1 VVTLTE
7 VGKANHTWGGKK
19 SPQLPAK
26 NPNSSRYGGSIRR
39 HRGDRFLRA
48 SARRLPR
55 RRQTRL
61 HERRLTRRRQSDS
74 SVIRSER
81 ARTNPAHTS
90 RQTEEYDAS
99 A

>member
-1 VVTLTE
+1 MTVTIGRRELLAALG
-7 VGKANHTWGGKK
+7 VAAA
-19 SPQLPAK
+19 PAYV
-26 NPNSSRYGGSIRR
+26 R
-39 HRGDRFLRA
+39 
-48 SARRLPR
+48 
-55 RRQTRL
+55 
-61 HERRLTRRRQSDS
+61 SDS

>member
-1 VVTLTE
+1 MMKRREFIFTLL
-7 VGKANHTWGGKK
+7 GGAA
-19 SPQLPAK
+19 PLP
-26 NPNSSRYGGSIRR
+26 PPYVR
-39 HRGDRFLRA
+39 
-48 SARRLPR
+48 
-55 RRQTRL
+55 
-61 HERRLTRRRQSDS
+61 SDS

>member
-1 VVTLTE
+1 MTAKMKRRDFITLL
-7 VGKANHTWGGKK
+7 GGAVATA
-19 SPQLPAK
+19 PAYV
-26 NPNSSRYGGSIRR
+26 R
-39 HRGDRFLRA
+39 
-48 SARRLPR
+48 
-55 RRQTRL
+55 
-61 HERRLTRRRQSDS
+61 SDS